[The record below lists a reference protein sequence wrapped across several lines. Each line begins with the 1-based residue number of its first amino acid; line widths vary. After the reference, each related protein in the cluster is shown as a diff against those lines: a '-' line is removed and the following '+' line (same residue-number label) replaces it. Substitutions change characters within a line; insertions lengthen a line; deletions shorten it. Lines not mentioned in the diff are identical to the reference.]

1 MMFVFLV
8 ACYAKPPC
16 AVLFAKWDSSDK

>member
-1 MMFVFLV
+1 MFVFLV

-16 AVLFAKWDSSDK
+16 AVLFAKWDSSDR